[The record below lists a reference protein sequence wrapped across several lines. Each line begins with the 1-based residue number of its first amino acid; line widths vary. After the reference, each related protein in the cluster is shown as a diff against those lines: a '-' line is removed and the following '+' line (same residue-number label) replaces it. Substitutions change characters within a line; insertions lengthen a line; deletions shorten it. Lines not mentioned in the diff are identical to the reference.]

1 MRDNNRQLRAVMDSD
16 TLALLYFIVI
26 LLIMVNGSRAAA
38 PKGTMF
44 CIKTSISTPSDL
56 EAGGQRLKA
65 RGWRPEAG
73 GTDLGRGGWTN
84 GRMDRWT
91 NGQNLPM
98 TSGTILT
105 DIPINTKL

>member
-1 MRDNNRQLRAVMDSD
+1 MDSD

-38 PKGTMF
+38 PKGMMF

-56 EAGGQRLKA
+56 EAGGQRLEA

-73 GTDLGRGGWTN
+73 GQRLEA
-84 GRMDRWT
+84 
-91 NGQNLPM
+91 
-98 TSGTILT
+98 TSGG
-105 DIPINTKL
+105 

>member
-1 MRDNNRQLRAVMDSD
+1 MDSD

-56 EAGGQRLKA
+56 EAGGQRPEARDQRLEA
-65 RGWRPEAG
+65 RGMRHEAGGQISGGGRMDGRKPMTGQIWIWTPEAG
-73 GTDLGRGGWTN
+73 GQRLEAGGQRLEARN
-84 GRMDRWT
+84 
-91 NGQNLPM
+91 
-98 TSGTILT
+98 
-105 DIPINTKL
+105 

>member
-1 MRDNNRQLRAVMDSD
+1 MFLWDKLVLVQFWGALNSVMDSD

-44 CIKTSISTPSDL
+44 FIKTSISTPSDL
-56 EAGGQRLKA
+56 EAGGQRLEA

-73 GTDLGRGGWTN
+73 GQRLEA
-84 GRMDRWT
+84 
-91 NGQNLPM
+91 
-98 TSGTILT
+98 TSGG
-105 DIPINTKL
+105 